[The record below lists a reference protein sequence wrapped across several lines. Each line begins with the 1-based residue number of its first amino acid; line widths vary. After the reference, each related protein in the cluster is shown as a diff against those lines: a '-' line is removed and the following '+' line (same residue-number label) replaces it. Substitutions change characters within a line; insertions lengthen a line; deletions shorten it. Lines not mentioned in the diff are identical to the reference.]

1 LARRERRPK
10 MPRSDV
16 PPTKSSLF
24 AVKEQLAI
32 AREGFDLLE
41 QKREILVMELM
52 RMVEEVKLLERDL
65 DKRTGTAYGSLRKMI
80 VQIGRQTASEIS
92 EGIRF
97 EFTVREKQGRLMGI
111 PLPTIDM
118 QVPRMELKYSFMG
131 TSGTCDATMI
141 EFFELLKLIARMAE
155 IRTMVWRLAKEVR
168 KTQRRVNALEKI
180 VIPDVEDTRAF
191 IEGVL
196 EERERE
202 IFFVQKILKARLLG
216 ERT

>member
-1 LARRERRPK
+1 MARY
-10 MPRSDV
+10 DV

-24 AVKEQLAI
+24 AVKDQLSI
-32 AREGFDLLE
+32 AREGFELLE

-65 DKRTGTAYGSLRKMI
+65 DKRVQSAYASLKRMMVRVGRETARDVSAG
-80 VQIGRQTASEIS
+80 IS
-92 EGIRF
+92 F
-97 EFTVREKQGRLMGI
+97 DYAVREKAGKLMGI

-118 QVPRMELKYSFMG
+118 HMPKMELKYSFMS
-131 TSGTCDATMI
+131 TDSSCDGTMI
-141 EFFELLKLIARMAE
+141 EFFELLKLVARMAE

-180 VIPDVEDTRAF
+180 VIPDVQETKKF

-202 IFFVQKILKARLLG
+202 VFFVQKILKARLLG
-216 ERT
+216 ERV

>member
-1 LARRERRPK
+1 MARY
-10 MPRSDV
+10 DV
-16 PPTKSSLF
+16 PPTKSNLF

-32 AREGFDLLE
+32 AREGFELLE

-65 DKRTGTAYGSLRKMI
+65 DKRVDSAYGSLKQMI
-80 VQIGRQTASEIS
+80 VRMGRETAREVSA
-92 EGIRF
+92 GIRF
-97 EFTVREKQGRLMGI
+97 DYAVREKQGKLMGI
-111 PLPTIDM
+111 PLPTIDVEM
-118 QVPRMELKYSFMG
+118 PRMELKYSFMSTHG
-131 TSGTCDATMI
+131 SCDETMI

-180 VIPDVEDTRAF
+180 VIPDVEETKKF

-202 IFFVQKILKARLLG
+202 VFFVQKILKARLLG
-216 ERT
+216 DRV

>member
-1 LARRERRPK
+1 MARY
-10 MPRSDV
+10 DV

-24 AVKEQLAI
+24 SVREQLSI
-32 AREGFDLLE
+32 AREGFELLE

-52 RMVEEVKLLERDL
+52 RMVEEVKLLEGDM
-65 DKRTGTAYGSLRKMI
+65 DKRIQSAYSSLKRMI
-80 VQIGRQTASEIS
+80 VAVGRETARDVSA
-92 EGIRF
+92 GIHF
-97 EFTVREKQGRLMGI
+97 DYAVREKQGKLMGI

-118 QVPRMELKYSFMG
+118 DMPRMELKYSFMS
-131 TSGTCDATMI
+131 TDSSCDATMI
-141 EFFELLKLIARMAE
+141 EFFELVKLIARMAE

-180 VIPDVEDTRAF
+180 VIPDVEETKKF

-202 IFFVQKILKARLLG
+202 VFFVQKMLKARLLG
-216 ERT
+216 DKV